1 MQSSFLVPVES
12 GFLTAEA
19 LAKAVSRIVAFGAII
34 LLMPMTGSGQ
44 YTKKTL
50 VAHRGASAYAPE
62 HTLAAYQLAIE
73 QGADYVEQDLA
84 VTKDGVL
91 ICLHD
96 ASLERTTNVEE
107 LFPSRVSTQTIEGK
121 TRKAWLAN
129 DFTLAEIKTLDA
141 GSWFDPTFKGE
152 RVPTFDEAVAL
163 IRGRAGMFPELK
175 TPEIY
180 AGRDVKFEEI
190 VAAALDKNRLR
201 GPTADPKTPV
211 ILQTFGQSSARRL
224 AQIKIGVPVALLIGN
239 AEGFETAAQLRAWK
253 GIVQGFGPAKQI
265 VLKNPDFVK
274 WAHAEGMTV
283 TPYTF
288 RSSDTG
294 TFKDVAAEM
303 EHYLY
308 TLGVDAVFTDNPDKF
323 PRR

>member
-1 MQSSFLVPVES
+1 MQRR
-12 GFLTAEA
+12 LTAWGLGLGTWA
-19 LAKAVSRIVAFGAII
+19 MVFAMSSD
-34 LLMPMTGSGQ
+34 GSAQ
-44 YTKKTL
+44 YSKKTL

-62 HTLAAYQLAIE
+62 HTLVAYRLAIE
-73 QGADYVEQDLA
+73 QGADFVEQDLA

-107 LFPSRVSTQTIEGK
+107 LFPGRVSTQTIEGK

-141 GSWFDPTFKGE
+141 GSWFDRKFAGE
-152 RVPTFDEAVAL
+152 KVPTFDEAIAV
-163 IRGRAGMFPELK
+163 IRGKAGIFPELK

-180 AGRDVKFEEI
+180 AGRDVKFEEM
-190 VAAALDKNRLR
+190 VAAALDKNGLR
-201 GPTADPKTPV
+201 GPKADAKTPV
-211 ILQTFGQSSARRL
+211 ILQTFGQPSARKL
-224 AQIKIGVPVALLIGN
+224 AQIKIGVPVVLLLGSD
-239 AEGFETAAQLRAWK
+239 EGFGTADAVKAWK
-253 GIVQGFGPAKQI
+253 GVVQGFGPAKQI

-288 RSSDTG
+288 RASDPG
-294 TFKDVAAEM
+294 TFKDVTAEM
-303 EHYLY
+303 SYYLF

>member
-1 MQSSFLVPVES
+1 MPHSVTLLLILTVLSSVT
-12 GFLTAEA
+12 TA
-19 LAKAVSRIVAFGAII
+19 
-34 LLMPMTGSGQ
+34 Q
-44 YTKKTL
+44 YVRKTL

-62 HTLAAYQLAIE
+62 HTLAAYALAIE
-73 QGADYVEQDLA
+73 QGADFVEQDLA

-96 ASLERTTNVEE
+96 ASLERTTNVEVM
-107 LFPSRVSTQTIEGK
+107 FPTRVSTQTIEGK

-141 GSWFDPTFKGE
+141 GSWFDPRFKGE
-152 RVPTFDEAVAL
+152 RVPTFDEAVTL
-163 IRGRAGMFPELK
+163 IRGKAGIFPELK

-180 AGRDVKFEEI
+180 AGRDIDFEAL
-190 VAAALDKNRLR
+190 VLAALDKHQLR
-201 GPTADPKTPV
+201 GPKADPRTPV
-211 ILQTFGQSSARRL
+211 ILQTFGQASARKL
-224 AQIKIGVPVALLIGN
+224 AELKVGVPVALLLN
-239 AEGFETAAQLRAWK
+239 SASGFETPEQLRAWK

-265 VLKNPDFVK
+265 LLQNPDFVK
-274 WAHAEGMTV
+274 WAHAEGMSV

-294 TFKDVAAEM
+294 TFKDVTAEM
-303 EHYLY
+303 SHFLY